1 MVLVI
6 HHIQYVPFSFLRKVK
21 HKIKIPPHR
30 KRKGG
35 RSYIIIYSWR
45 SLFGASIVESY
56 IGDRYLI
63 PLIFCSPFRVS
74 HFVTTLAD
82 GVSLTYVIGAF
93 LFSIQGERWRRK
105 IPLWVLAMQ
114 GKKGNKKAGGVNP
127 RLKIYIKINRP
138 LLPKLPGVFP
148 TAQLFFQVPIAFHEP
163 ACSHR
168 IGNQCAWRHR
178 FLA

>member
-1 MVLVI
+1 MLI
-6 HHIQYVPFSFLRKVK
+6 IIWLNKQPS
-21 HKIKIPPHR
+21 HR

-82 GVSLTYVIGAF
+82 GVSLTYVIGTF

-105 IPLWVLAMQ
+105 IPL
-114 GKKGNKKAGGVNP
+114 
-127 RLKIYIKINRP
+127 
-138 LLPKLPGVFP
+138 
-148 TAQLFFQVPIAFHEP
+148 
-163 ACSHR
+163 
-168 IGNQCAWRHR
+168 
-178 FLA
+178 

>member
-1 MVLVI
+1 MQTALVPFILAYIKLVLVI

-82 GVSLTYVIGAF
+82 GVSLTYVIGTF

-105 IPLWVLAMQ
+105 IPL
-114 GKKGNKKAGGVNP
+114 
-127 RLKIYIKINRP
+127 
-138 LLPKLPGVFP
+138 
-148 TAQLFFQVPIAFHEP
+148 
-163 ACSHR
+163 
-168 IGNQCAWRHR
+168 
-178 FLA
+178 